1 VTGIRR
7 ARSVERGS
15 IALEYVIVAPLFL
28 IVFALIF
35 AFARVSQLT
44 GTLDSATRDAAR
56 QVTQLQNLD
65 PGTVR
70 HAAQQT
76 VEDDLGDG
84 AGGCSSANVIVAVS
98 ATRPDG
104 TAETGAIEPGD
115 TVTVSAHC
123 GYTLSDLGLPVPM
136 PHMTARSQFSAM
148 VDPNRSVG

>member
-1 VTGIRR
+1 VTGTRR
-7 ARSVERGS
+7 VRSAERGS

-35 AFARVSQLT
+35 AFARVSQLS

-65 PGTVR
+65 LGAVG

-76 VEDDLGDG
+76 VEDDLGSG
-84 AGGCSSANVIVAVS
+84 AGGCSSANVVVEVT

-104 TAETGAIEPGD
+104 SPDRGAAQPGD
-115 TVTVSAHC
+115 TITVNAHC

-148 VDPNRSVG
+148 IDPNRSVG

>member
-1 VTGIRR
+1 MTGVRR
-7 ARSVERGS
+7 AAERGS

-35 AFARVSQLT
+35 AFARVSQLS

-56 QVTQLQNLD
+56 QVTQLQSLD
-65 PGTVR
+65 LSGAR

-76 VEDDLGDG
+76 VEDDLGSG
-84 AGGCSSANVIVAVS
+84 AGGCSSANVVVEVT

-104 TAETGAIEPGD
+104 GAETGTAQPGD

-136 PHMTARSQFSAM
+136 PHMTARSQFSSM
-148 VDPNRSVG
+148 IDPNRSAG